1 MDIFIKSTLGALK
14 ALRVLRALG
23 SFKRIP
29 QLRSIVSTLLKSL
42 PSMRDIT
49 AVTVF
54 VIFLL
59 SIFGAM
65 LWQGLF
71 KYQCVH
77 PITGELYSVSSE
89 PDTTLSVELVLSPSI
104 HHQEGGG
111 HSFDQYRLAPSFPP
125 TLASWRTGWLTA
137 W

>member
-77 PITGELYSVSSE
+77 PITGELYSVREESQTPPSPWSLYYRHPSTMRKE
-89 PDTTLSVELVLSPSI
+89 AVIRSTSTDWLRPSLSPWPL
-104 HHQEGGG
+104 GGRAG
-111 HSFDQYRLAPSFPP
+111 
-125 TLASWRTGWLTA
+125 
-137 W
+137 